1 MTAIAKFAYVRSRK
15 LLLAVASLPCMHCGA
30 HGLTQAAHSNQAA
43 HGKGRGIK
51 ASDVFTAALCT
62 TCHHELDQGHRL
74 SRHERVD
81 LWTNAWRN
89 TVRALVQQGKWPND
103 IPIPDIRS
111 FH

>member
-1 MTAIAKFAYVRSRK
+1 VTAFPKTQYIRSRK
-15 LLLAVASLPCMHCGA
+15 LLQAVASLPCMHCGA
-30 HGLTQAAHSNQAA
+30 HGLTQAAHSNASQ

-62 TCHHELDQGHRL
+62 TCHQEIDSGHRL
-74 SRHERVD
+74 TRHERIDV
-81 LWTNAWRN
+81 WTNAWRN

-103 IPIPDIRS
+103 IPVPDIRV